1 MLTARTAQEDR
12 ITGLNEGA
20 DDYLPKPF
28 GAGELL
34 ARIRAVLRRIE
45 KSAIAE
51 PRTISMGGVE
61 LNPQTRTVSVHG
73 ERMDVTAI
81 EFDILE
87 FLMRS
92 TGRTVS
98 RDELTAMLYHREST
112 PYERSLDVH
121 VSHLRKKLE
130 AAGPLIHTVR
140 RAGYMFA
147 PAPAQADGEP
157 HEVGVSQN
165 PRLVF
170 RSAAAV
176 SGRVHY
182 GDQIRVRRGRA
193 RKFYYGCP
201 CAADRGGRRSL
212 RRPAASA
219 GLAAYLKR
227 LHRFMREHDYVTD
240 AQGKDLATGE
250 DRSALLRLARP
261 ISEPPRQSQGRLV
274 FVTTSGDGKI
284 RLISAIDPPI
294 GVGNLLPYYF
304 LILAAVA
311 LVCWLLAVNI
321 ASPLRDLA
329 RAVERFGRGDLSVRL
344 KSRRKDEIGEL
355 SRSFDR
361 MAERIGTLMTSE
373 RRLLQDVS
381 HELRSPLARLSLA
394 AELVRTAPDRDA
406 AVDRMTKEIDR
417 LADLVGTLVEVARA
431 EGDPSAARL
440 EPLRLGA
447 LLQEVVADCRVYADS
462 RGCGI
467 NMTDD
472 VDVTLRANRELLRR
486 AVENVVRNAIR
497 YTPQGA
503 TVDVRTESAGES
515 VRISVRDSGPGV
527 PEELLPKI
535 FQPFFRV
542 DDSRDSSTG
551 GVGLGLAIA
560 YRAVSVHHGRLW
572 AQNVNPG
579 LNVWIELPV
588 AA

>member
-1 MLTARTAQEDR
+1 
-12 ITGLNEGA
+12 
-20 DDYLPKPF
+20 
-28 GAGELL
+28 
-34 ARIRAVLRRIE
+34 
-45 KSAIAE
+45 
-51 PRTISMGGVE
+51 
-61 LNPQTRTVSVHG
+61 
-73 ERMDVTAI
+73 
-81 EFDILE
+81 
-87 FLMRS
+87 MRS
-92 TGRTVS
+92 VYLKILVWCFAALLLSLGAFIIVTRFVS
-98 RDELTAMLYHREST
+98 GSAARGKFIT
-112 PYERSLDVH
+112 DVH
-121 VSHLRKKLE
+121 ALQTAE
-130 AAGPLIHTVR
+130 AEEAYEAG
-140 RAGYMFA
+140 G
-147 PAPAQADGEP
+147 
-157 HEVGVSQN
+157 
-165 PRLVF
+165 
-170 RSAAAV
+170 
-176 SGRVHY
+176 
-182 GDQIRVRRGRA
+182 
-193 RKFYYGCP
+193 
-201 CAADRGGRRSL
+201 
-212 RRPAASA
+212 SA

-227 LHRFMREHDYVTD
+227 LNRFMREHDYVTD

-250 DRSALLRLARP
+250 DHSALLRLARP
-261 ISEPPRQSQGRLV
+261 ISEPPRQSQGQLV
-274 FVTTSGDGKI
+274 FVTMSEDGKI

-329 RAVERFGRGDLSVRL
+329 RAVERFGRGDLRVRL
-344 KSRRKDEIGEL
+344 ESPRKDEIGEL

-394 AELVRTAPDRDA
+394 AELVRTAPDRGA

-431 EGDPSAARL
+431 EGDPAAARL
-440 EPLRLGA
+440 EPLQLGA
-447 LLQEVVADCRVYADS
+447 LLREVVADCHLYADS
-462 RGCGI
+462 RGCDI
-467 NMTDD
+467 SMSDE

-497 YTPQGA
+497 YTPRGA
-503 TVDVRTESAGES
+503 TVDVRTESAGEW
-515 VRISVRDSGPGV
+515 VRISVRDTGPGV

-560 YRAVSVHHGRLW
+560 ARAVSVHHGRLW

>member
-1 MLTARTAQEDR
+1 
-12 ITGLNEGA
+12 
-20 DDYLPKPF
+20 
-28 GAGELL
+28 
-34 ARIRAVLRRIE
+34 
-45 KSAIAE
+45 
-51 PRTISMGGVE
+51 
-61 LNPQTRTVSVHG
+61 
-73 ERMDVTAI
+73 
-81 EFDILE
+81 
-87 FLMRS
+87 MRS
-92 TGRTVS
+92 VYLKILVWCFAALLLSLGAFIMVTRFVS
-98 RDELTAMLYHREST
+98 
-112 PYERSLDVH
+112 
-121 VSHLRKKLE
+121 
-130 AAGPLIHTVR
+130 G
-140 RAGYMFA
+140 
-147 PAPAQADGEP
+147 
-157 HEVGVSQN
+157 
-165 PRLVF
+165 
-170 RSAAAV
+170 AAA
-176 SGRVHY
+176 
-182 GDQIRVRRGRA
+182 RGSFITDIHA
-193 RKFYYGCP
+193 LQTAEAEEAYQ
-201 CAADRGGRRSL
+201 AGG
-212 RRPAASA
+212 AE

-227 LHRFMREHDYVTD
+227 LHRFLREHDYVTD

-344 KSRRKDEIGEL
+344 KSPRKDEIGEL

-462 RGCGI
+462 RGCDI
-467 NMTDD
+467 HMTDD
-472 VDVTLRANRELLRR
+472 VDAVLTANRELLRR

-497 YTPQGA
+497 YTPHGA

-515 VRISVRDSGPGV
+515 VRISVRDVGPGV

-560 YRAVSVHHGRLW
+560 SRAVSVHHGRLW